1 MPPNP
6 AEPWRAFLVDLDKR
20 VGHKVQLHC
29 CGGFV
34 VTAAYGLARTTA
46 DLDVLSVVPTDQQ
59 RELAAL
65 AGRGSKLHQ
74 SHGVYLDVV
83 TIATVP
89 DRYEERL
96 TELYPGRF
104 QHLRL
109 LALDAYDL
117 VLAKLTRNA
126 DRDRG
131 DLEYL
136 ATAVPLDP
144 SILKDRY
151 FREMRD
157 YVAVPEREDL
167 TLDLWIDIIV
177 ETRHRR

>member
-1 MPPNP
+1 MPPDL

-20 VGHKVQLHC
+20 VEHKVQLHC

-34 VTAAYGLARTTA
+34 VTVAYGLARTTA
-46 DLDVLSVVPTDQQ
+46 DLDVVSVVPSDQQ

-83 TIATVP
+83 TVAIVP
-89 DRYEERL
+89 DSYEERL
-96 TELYPGRF
+96 TELYPRRF
-104 QHLRL
+104 QRLRL

-117 VLAKLTRNA
+117 VLAKLSRNA

-144 SILKDRY
+144 SVLKDRY
-151 FREMRD
+151 IREMRS

-167 TLDLWIDIIV
+167 TLGLWIDIIE
-177 ETRHRR
+177 ETRQQH